1 MRAGGFL
8 FRIAQGRQQHRRE
21 NRDDG
26 DDDEKFNQSESG
38 FGGGRSRYLL
48 GSFHKSHTDRNQP
61 TVGNCFS
68 ISFIPG
74 DFLPLSAELQ
84 ALFPAFCRLFGAL
97 ASSAV
102 FDAKTRHMR

>member
-1 MRAGGFL
+1 MTQFKSCPWD
-8 FRIAQGRQQHRRE
+8 
-21 NRDDG
+21 NRDLSRRVPIDFNPG
-26 DDDEKFNQSESG
+26 EKITHRQESTHC
-38 FGGGRSRYLL
+38 RKLL
-48 GSFHKSHTDRNQP
+48 FDVLPFTE
-61 TVGNCFS
+61 NCFS
-68 ISFIPG
+68 ISFIHG